1 MLNNRLSQLFSG
13 QKKLF
18 SIFVTAGF
26 PTLEA
31 TVQIVETLESS
42 GVDLIELGIPFSDSI
57 ADGATIQHANEAA
70 LRNGA
75 SLKFTLET
83 LREIRN
89 RSVKMPIILMGSL
102 NPILQ
107 YGVERFCVEAKA
119 SGADGLILPDLPL
132 EFYLK
137 NYRELFETSDLANI
151 FLITSNTA
159 ESRIRQI
166 DAASNSFIYAV
177 SLAGVTGK
185 ALEIDAERRQYL
197 QKLAQMKLRSP
208 LMVGFG
214 IENREQFAEVTNYAS
229 GGIIGSAFLRAIE
242 NAADVRQAAKDFVAK
257 FL

>member
-1 MLNNRLSQLFSG
+1 MLNNRLAQLFSG
-13 QKKLF
+13 SKKLF

-26 PTLEA
+26 PTLDS

-89 RSVKMPIILMGSL
+89 RAVKMPIILMGSL

-107 YGVERFCVEAKA
+107 YGVERFCVEAKE

-137 NYRELFETSDLANI
+137 NYRHLFETNDLANI
-151 FLITSNTA
+151 FLITSNTP

-166 DAASNSFIYAV
+166 DAASNSFIYVV

-185 ALEIDAERRQYL
+185 ALEIDAERRNYL
-197 QKLAQMKLRSP
+197 EKLAQMNLRSP

-214 IENREQFAEVTNYAS
+214 IENRQQFEEVTNDAN
-229 GGIIGSAFLRAIE
+229 GGIVGSAFLRAIE
-242 NAADVRQAAKDFVAK
+242 NAPDARQAAKDFVAK